1 MGEDWEDGEWA
12 KIGEIILEPT
22 ADKDILQA

>member
-12 KIGEIILEPT
+12 KVGEIILEPT
-22 ADKDILQA
+22 AEKAIRQV